1 MSNTEPTVMVI
12 SPYSSGITNKLT
24 FMAKGLQ
31 SEHDADTEP
40 VYIECYKKE
49 NGESTIR
56 ISTETGI
63 WCEFQPYDKDAGEL
77 LPTSVAVNLYDLF
90 NTVDQCADEMISFW
104 IDDESNELVLNSMY
118 NPTKDIDELEV
129 RFSIIEKGFAR
140 RSIEVKS
147 TDTLIT
153 TIELNQMAL
162 MSILSELNVENSVDG
177 VNMIIRDG
185 KLKFQSVYAGLK
197 SNLVIKEYANEVYP
211 TDVSAFIPFNI
222 FNLMMST
229 GEYKDIKFNI
239 YVSNIVT
246 VDTDEYKFVYR
257 GKEVREVFSSDASKY
272 EDYFIIDAKLI
283 DSTMKLIN
291 KLTQQVPVT
300 NITFEKVTA
309 GEADISAEFV
319 NRFSISIRT
328 DLAMLSDKKMTVDAQ
343 LFAEMMKRTGL
354 DAIKVKVNAD
364 DGVYIGF
371 ENQMIIKQMEYDHS
385 DFSKFRTYSDH
396 K

>member
-1 MSNTEPTVMVI
+1 MKI
-12 SPYSSGITNKLT
+12 
-24 FMAKGLQ
+24 
-31 SEHDADTEP
+31 
-40 VYIECYKKE
+40 
-49 NGESTIR
+49 
-56 ISTETGI
+56 
-63 WCEFQPYDKDAGEL
+63 
-77 LPTSVAVNLYDLF
+77 
-90 NTVDQCADEMISFW
+90 
-104 IDDESNELVLNSMY
+104 
-118 NPTKDIDELEV
+118 
-129 RFSIIEKGFAR
+129 
-140 RSIEVKS
+140 
-147 TDTLIT
+147 
-153 TIELNQMAL
+153 
-162 MSILSELNVENSVDG
+162 
-177 VNMIIRDG
+177 
-185 KLKFQSVYAGLK
+185 
-197 SNLVIKEYANEVYP
+197 
-211 TDVSAFIPFNI
+211 
-222 FNLMMST
+222 
-229 GEYKDIKFNI
+229 
-239 YVSNIVT
+239 
-246 VDTDEYKFVYR
+246 
-257 GKEVREVFSSDASKY
+257 
-272 EDYFIIDAKLI
+272 I